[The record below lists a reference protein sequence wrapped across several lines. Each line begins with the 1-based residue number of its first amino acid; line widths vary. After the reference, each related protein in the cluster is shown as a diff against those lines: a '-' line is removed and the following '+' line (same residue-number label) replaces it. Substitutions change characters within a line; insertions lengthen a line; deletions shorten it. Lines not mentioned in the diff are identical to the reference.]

1 MARLASLITA
11 LLAVALLV
19 GCTRKGPPAPVEVHG
34 QDRYGRAAASTGYD
48 GSRAS
53 ETEPGIATVQ
63 PGDTL
68 FGIARRHQIPMRAI
82 IDANGLE
89 PPYVLQ
95 PGQRLTLPR
104 VRTHVVQA
112 GDTIYGI
119 SRRYGVDMSALT
131 RLNGVA
137 PPYTIPIGLTL
148 ILPEPIETQDSSSAI
163 ASQAPGQATTSVAAS
178 AEPIAP
184 ASTPAAPV
192 TREVESAP
200 LPPPDGVSA
209 QRQPARAPA
218 AQPETLS
225 ASSAPRVTE
234 TSRASQVQPSAS
246 QPAGRTRA
254 SEQQTAAE
262 AQKPPPREQLAD
274 ARGAVVEPR
283 DGRGFLWPVRGR
295 IVSDFGPKGGG
306 LHNDGINISAPKGTP
321 IRAAESGVVV
331 YAGNELRGFGNLLLL
346 RHADGWVT
354 AYAHADELLVER
366 GDHVKRGQIIA
377 RVGMTGN
384 VAAPQLHFEIRRGTR
399 AVNPRDYLVAQMAS
413 S

>member
-1 MARLASLITA
+1 MARLASLITV
-11 LLAVALLV
+11 LLAVVLLA
-19 GCTRKGPPAPVEVHG
+19 GCTRKGPPAPVEIHG
-34 QDRYGRAAASTGYD
+34 QERYGRAAASTD
-48 GSRAS
+48 HDRSRAR
-53 ETEPGIATVQ
+53 ETEPGVAVVQ

-131 RLNGVA
+131 RLNGIA

-148 ILPEPIETQDSSSAI
+148 ILPEPIETQDSSMVV
-163 ASQAPGQATTSVAAS
+163 ASQSSGPATTSAVVS
-178 AEPIAP
+178 VEPVAP

-192 TREVESAP
+192 TREIESAP
-200 LPPPDGVSA
+200 LPPPAGTSA
-209 QRQPARAPA
+209 QSQPARTPA
-218 AQPETLS
+218 VAQPEVPS
-225 ASSAPRVTE
+225 APSAPRAAE
-234 TSRASQVQPSAS
+234 TSRASSQAQSRASAT
-246 QPAGRTRA
+246 QPAGRPQA
-254 SEQQTAAE
+254 PEQ
-262 AQKPPPREQLAD
+262 RAD
-274 ARGAVVEPR
+274 ARGAAAASR
-283 DGRGFLWPVRGR
+283 DGRGFLWPVRGQ
-295 IVSDFGPKGGG
+295 IISDFGPKGGG

-346 RHADGWVT
+346 RHADGWIT
-354 AYAHADELLVER
+354 AYAHADELLVAR
-366 GDHVKRGQIIA
+366 GDQVKRGQIIG
-377 RVGMTGN
+377 RVGTTGN
-384 VAAPQLHFEIRRGTR
+384 VITPQLHFEIRRGTR